1 MIRRPPRS
9 TLFPYTT
16 LFRSLRRHQHVLAAA
31 YRVRL
36 RSVPDRT
43 DMGVPERHGRLP
55 PPQAKSNQT
64 PGPVVGEQQTARRR
78 EQTADAAKSASCS
91 LEAIFPGELSRPI
104 EIGR

>member
-1 MIRRPPRS
+1 PLGR
-9 TLFPYTT
+9 Y
-16 LFRSLRRHQHVLAAA
+16 QHRLAAS

-91 LEAIFPGELSRPI
+91 LEAIFPGELSRTI
-104 EIGR
+104 IDRGARACDRSS